1 MQAKSDFI
9 VSLSDTSAGLSQVGG
24 KGASLACLAAAGLP
38 VPPGFHLTTA
48 AYRRF
53 VAEHG
58 LQEQILA
65 AVFAAIPDQPAT
77 LEEASSRIG
86 KLFAQSAMPDDIAE
100 AIRRAYTDLGGGNVP
115 VAVRSSAT
123 AEDLPEMSFAGQQET
138 YLNMRGEV
146 MVLDAVKRC
155 WASLWTARAIGY
167 RARHHIA
174 PQDVSLAVVVQV
186 LVPADAAGILF
197 TANSLT
203 GARSQVMINA
213 AWGLGEAIVGGHV
226 TPDTVVIDKASGKV
240 VERKISKKDVMTVR
254 TSEGTREEAVPR
266 NRRSKAVLRPAQVA
280 ELARIGAR
288 IEDLY
293 GRPMDIEW
301 ALHAGRLSI
310 VQARPITALR
320 EAPLPDPPLEWK
332 SSYPKPLLAR
342 GSSIDLL
349 PDAVS
354 PLFATLGVPIATEV
368 YLRMYDEVMGLR
380 GEDVPIFEVI
390 NGYVF
395 LCFTKR
401 SKFWKY
407 MLVHGS
413 TAGKLY
419 EYGKVLA
426 EETHARCHT
435 VVTRWRQMDLAS
447 LKAPELLAGARE
459 LYEISAGYLC
469 ASICRPIPQSNFSE
483 LFFSLFYNA
492 LVKHKA
498 DPVAATF
505 LLGLE
510 NLPLRAEKSLF
521 DLAQWAQA
529 QPELANYL
537 QQTPAQ
543 AVWAA
548 LQADPVPAP
557 LSGEFA
563 ARFAAHLAE
572 FGHITYDLD
581 FMNPVPADYPIPILD
596 TLKVYLSGQG
606 NDPYT
611 RQGAQERAR
620 QQAEQAISQRVGP
633 LRRKWFQKLLKSAQE
648 CATERENAIAN
659 IGLPYPQLRRLLH
672 ELGLRLAAGGAI
684 AQPEDIYW
692 LEAGEV
698 DALAAA
704 LEMNEPLGS
713 HAPSVETRKADW
725 KRARKAAPPTVLPE
739 NHLLAKMFSPQ
750 KPQINLLK
758 GKGTSAGQVTAPAC
772 VLRGPDD
779 FGQMHPGDV
788 LVAVATTRAWTPL
801 FAMASAVVTD
811 IGGPLS
817 HSSIVAREYGIPAV
831 MATGVATRRIH
842 GGQMITVDGTSG
854 TVTLA

>member
-1 MQAKSDFI
+1 MGSRLTDF
-9 VSLSDTSAGLSQVGG
+9 
-24 KGASLACLAAAGLP
+24 
-38 VPPGFHLTTA
+38 H
-48 AYRRF
+48 
-53 VAEHG
+53 
-58 LQEQILA
+58 
-65 AVFAAIPDQPAT
+65 QP
-77 LEEASSRIG
+77 
-86 KLFAQSAMPDDIAE
+86 
-100 AIRRAYTDLGGGNVP
+100 
-115 VAVRSSAT
+115 T

-138 YLNMRGEV
+138 YLNMRGEA

-167 RARHHIA
+167 RACHNIT
-174 PQDVSLAVVVQV
+174 PQDVSLAVVVQI

-197 TANSLT
+197 TANPLT
-203 GARSQVMINA
+203 GARSQMMINA

-226 TPDTVVIDKASGKV
+226 TPDTLVVDKASGKV
-240 VERKISKKDVMTVR
+240 VEQKISKKDVMTIC
-254 TSEGTREEAVPR
+254 TLDGTREEPVPK
-266 NRRSKAVLRPAQVA
+266 NRRAKAVLSPAQAA
-280 ELARIGAR
+280 ELAHIGMQ

-293 GRPMDIEW
+293 DQPMDIEW
-301 ALHAGRLSI
+301 TLHDGRISI
-310 VQARPITALR
+310 VQARPITSLR
-320 EAPLPDPPLEWK
+320 EAPLPEPPLEWK
-332 SSYPKPLLAR
+332 SPYPKPLLAR

-354 PLFATLGVPIATEV
+354 PLFITLGIPIATKV
-368 YLRMYDEVMGLR
+368 YLKMYAEVMGLC

-390 NGYVF
+390 NGYIF
-395 LCFTKR
+395 LCFIKR

-426 EETHARCHT
+426 EEARARCSAM
-435 VVTRWRQMDLAS
+435 VTRWRQMDLAS
-447 LKAPELLAGARE
+447 VKAPELLVGVRE
-459 LYEISAGYLC
+459 LYEISADYFC

-483 LFFSLFYNA
+483 MFFSLFYNA
-492 LVKHKA
+492 LIKRKA
-498 DPVAATF
+498 DSAATTF

-521 DLAQWAQA
+521 DLAQWAQT

-548 LQADPVPAP
+548 LQADPVPAS

-572 FGHITYDLD
+572 FGHLTYDLD
-581 FMNPVPADYPIPILD
+581 FMNPVPAEQPVPMLD
-596 TLKVYLSGQG
+596 TLKVFLSGQG
-606 NDPYT
+606 NNPYT

-620 QQAEQAISQRVGP
+620 QQAEQAISQRIGS
-633 LRRKWFQKLLKSAQE
+633 LRRKWFQKLLTSAQE

-659 IGLPYPQLRRLLH
+659 IGLPYPQLRRLLR

-698 DALAAA
+698 DALTAA
-704 LEMNEPLGS
+704 LEKNEPLSS
-713 HAPSVETRKADW
+713 HAASVEARKASW

-788 LVAVATTRAWTPL
+788 LVAVATTPAWTPL

-817 HSSIVAREYGIPAV
+817 HGSIVAREYGIPAV
-831 MATGVATRRIH
+831 MATGVATRLIH
-842 GGQMITVDGTSG
+842 TGQMIMVDGTAG
-854 TVTLA
+854 TVMLT

>member
-1 MQAKSDFI
+1 
-9 VSLSDTSAGLSQVGG
+9 
-24 KGASLACLAAAGLP
+24 
-38 VPPGFHLTTA
+38 
-48 AYRRF
+48 
-53 VAEHG
+53 
-58 LQEQILA
+58 
-65 AVFAAIPDQPAT
+65 
-77 LEEASSRIG
+77 
-86 KLFAQSAMPDDIAE
+86 
-100 AIRRAYTDLGGGNVP
+100 
-115 VAVRSSAT
+115 
-123 AEDLPEMSFAGQQET
+123 MSFAGQQET

-146 MVLDAVKRC
+146 MVLEAVKRC

-167 RARHHIA
+167 RARHNIA

-197 TANSLT
+197 TANPLT

-226 TPDTVVIDKASGKV
+226 TPDTVVVDKASGKV
-240 VERKISKKDVMTVR
+240 VERRISKKDVMTIR
-254 TSEGTREEAVPR
+254 TLEGTREEPVPK
-266 NRRSKAVLRPAQVA
+266 NRRNKAVLNPAQAA
-280 ELARIGAR
+280 ELAHIGVQ
-288 IEDLY
+288 IEELY
-293 GRPMDIEW
+293 GQPMDIEW
-301 ALHAGRLSI
+301 TLHDGRISI
-310 VQARPITALR
+310 VQARPITAL
-320 EAPLPDPPLEWK
+320 PDPPLEW
-332 SSYPKPLLAR
+332 SSPYPKPLLAR
-342 GSSIDLL
+342 GSSLDLL

-354 PLFATLGVPIATEV
+354 PLFITLGMPIVTKV
-368 YLRMYDEVMGLR
+368 YMKMYAEVMGLR

-390 NGYVF
+390 NGYIF
-395 LCFTKR
+395 LCFVKR

-419 EYGKVLA
+419 EYGKILA
-426 EETHARCHT
+426 EEVRAKCHT
-435 VVTRWRQMDLAS
+435 VVTRWRQVDLAS
-447 LKAPELLAGARE
+447 VKSPELLAGVRE
-459 LYEISAGYLC
+459 LYQVSAEYLNV
-469 ASICRPIPQSNFSE
+469 SVDRPIPQSNFSE
-483 LFFSLFYNA
+483 MFFSLFYNA
-492 LVKHKA
+492 LIKRKA

-521 DLAQWAQA
+521 DLAQWAAKRA
-529 QPELANYL
+529 QPELASYL

-572 FGHITYDLD
+572 FGHLTYDLD
-581 FMNPVPADYPIPILD
+581 FMNPVPAEQPVPMLD

-606 NDPYT
+606 NNPYA
-611 RQGAQERAR
+611 RQEAQERAR
-620 QQAEQAISQRVGP
+620 RQAEQDISQRIGS
-633 LRRKWFQKLLKSAQE
+633 LRRKWFQKLLTSAQE

-684 AQPEDIYW
+684 ALPEDIYW

-704 LEMNEPLGS
+704 LEMDEPLGS
-713 HAPSVETRKADW
+713 YASSVETRKADW
-725 KRARKAAPPTVLPE
+725 QRARKATPPTVLPE
-739 NHLLAKMFSPQ
+739 DHLLAKMFSPK
-750 KPQINLLK
+750 KPQVNLLK

-772 VLRGPDD
+772 VLRGPED

-788 LVAVATTRAWTPL
+788 LVAVATTPAWTPL

-817 HSSIVAREYGIPAV
+817 HSSILAREYGIPAV
-831 MATGVATRRIH
+831 MATGVATRLIH
-842 GGQMITVDGTSG
+842 TGQMITVDGTSG
-854 TVTLA
+854 TVTLGAVGGLYPAWRAANLSPVEALRYE

>member
-1 MQAKSDFI
+1 
-9 VSLSDTSAGLSQVGG
+9 
-24 KGASLACLAAAGLP
+24 
-38 VPPGFHLTTA
+38 
-48 AYRRF
+48 
-53 VAEHG
+53 
-58 LQEQILA
+58 
-65 AVFAAIPDQPAT
+65 
-77 LEEASSRIG
+77 
-86 KLFAQSAMPDDIAE
+86 
-100 AIRRAYTDLGGGNVP
+100 
-115 VAVRSSAT
+115 
-123 AEDLPEMSFAGQQET
+123 
-138 YLNMRGEV
+138 
-146 MVLDAVKRC
+146 
-155 WASLWTARAIGY
+155 WTARAIGY
-167 RARHHIA
+167 RARHNIA

-197 TANSLT
+197 TANPLT
-203 GARSQVMINA
+203 GARSQMMINA

-240 VERKISKKDVMTVR
+240 VERKISKKDVMTIR
-254 TSEGTREEAVPR
+254 TLEGTREEAVPK
-266 NRRSKAVLRPAQVA
+266 NRRNKAVLNPAQVA

-288 IEDLY
+288 IEELY
-293 GRPMDIEW
+293 SQPMDIEW
-301 ALHAGRLSI
+301 ALHDGRISI
-310 VQARPITALR
+310 LQARLITA
-320 EAPLPDPPLEWK
+320 LPDPPLEWK
-332 SSYPKPLLAR
+332 SSCPKPLLAR

-354 PLFATLGVPIATEV
+354 PLFITLGIPIVTKV
-368 YLRMYDEVMGLR
+368 YLKMYAEVMGLC

-390 NGYVF
+390 NGYIF
-395 LCFTKR
+395 LCFIKR
-401 SKFWKY
+401 SRFWKY

-419 EYGKVLA
+419 EYGKVRA
-426 EETHARCHT
+426 EEVRAKCHA

-447 LKAPELLAGARE
+447 VKAPELLAGVRE
-459 LYEISAGYLC
+459 LAEISADYLC

-483 LFFSLFYNA
+483 LFFSLFYDA
-492 LVKHKA
+492 LIKRKA
-498 DPVAATF
+498 DPAAATF

-510 NLPLRAEKSLF
+510 SLPLRAEKSLF

-529 QPELANYL
+529 QPELADYL
-537 QQTPAQ
+537 ARTPAEE
-543 AVWAA
+543 AWAE
-548 LQADPVPAP
+548 LQSDPVPAP

-572 FGHITYDLD
+572 FGHLTYDLD
-581 FMNPVPADYPIPILD
+581 FMNPVLAEQPVPLLD
-596 TLKVYLSGQG
+596 TLKVFLSGQG
-606 NDPYT
+606 NNPYT

-620 QQAEQAISQRVGP
+620 QQAEQAIPQRIGS
-633 LRRKWFQKLLKSAQE
+633 LRRKWFQKLLTSAQE

-659 IGLPYPQLRRLLH
+659 IGLPYPQLRHLLR

-692 LEAGEV
+692 LEAEEV

-704 LEMNEPLGS
+704 LEKNEPLSS
-713 HAPSVETRKADW
+713 HAASVETRKANW
-725 KRARKAAPPTVLPE
+725 QRARKTVPPTVLPE
-739 NHLLAKMFSPQ
+739 NHLLAKMFSPK

-788 LVAVATTRAWTPL
+788 LVAVATTPAWTPL

-817 HSSIVAREYGIPAV
+817 HSSILAREYGIPAV
-831 MATGVATRRIH
+831 MATGVATRLIH
-842 GGQMITVDGTSG
+842 TGQMITVDGTIG